1 MTSCALALAATFL
14 SAVKC
19 AGMGEGCETVCFGR
33 SEDSGLVPKR
43 MGSKTSVG
51 IGVFL
56 LLVVAAAMAAAVVGV
71 TCVWAL
77 RWRWADS
84 TRSRSTVV
92 IRQACG
98 SNLASNC
105 LSFMLVTT
113 MLLII
118 AISSVKFIEE

>member
-1 MTSCALALAATFL
+1 MVVTSCALALAATFL

-56 LLVVAAAMAAAVVGV
+56 LLVVGVAAAMVAAAMVAAVVGV

-77 RWRWADS
+77 RWRW
-84 TRSRSTVV
+84 
-92 IRQACG
+92 G
-98 SNLASNC
+98 S
-105 LSFMLVTT
+105 VR
-113 MLLII
+113 
-118 AISSVKFIEE
+118 